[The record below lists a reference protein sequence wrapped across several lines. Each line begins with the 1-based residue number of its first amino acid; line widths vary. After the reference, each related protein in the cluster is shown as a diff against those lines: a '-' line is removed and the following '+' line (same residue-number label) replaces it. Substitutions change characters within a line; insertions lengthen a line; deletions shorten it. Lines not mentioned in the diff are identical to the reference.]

1 MRRLAVLLVA
11 GLALVAC
18 SSDDGETA
26 DSDEPAETTAG
37 EAADATTTTAAPV
50 APEDVA
56 AAPSDGCG
64 AGDPIAAGDYPTETV
79 VSSGQDRSYAL
90 HVPPAHDGE
99 TPVPV
104 VVDYH
109 GYSEGGPIHA
119 AHTMLG
125 PYGDEQGFVTV
136 TPDSGYEVPR
146 WSIDPASEDVAM
158 FGDLL
163 DQVEADLCVDT
174 NRVFL
179 TGLSNGAMMTSSLA
193 CAYSDRIAAA
203 SPVAGIT
210 AIEGCEFERP
220 VPVIAF
226 HGTED
231 TFLAFDGGLG
241 DSVAD
246 LPSPDG
252 GTLGDEADEEEVE
265 EAAEGPSVP
274 ENTAAWAERN
284 GCESE
289 PTEEQVSGEV
299 RLLAFPCPPGAD
311 AELYVV
317 DGGGHTWPGSAFD
330 DNITSIVGHVTHE
343 IDANELMW
351 EFFQQHPLTS

>member
-1 MRRLAVLLVA
+1 MRRLALLAVA
-11 GLALVAC
+11 ALALVAC
-18 SSDDGETA
+18 SGDDG
-26 DSDEPAETTAG
+26 DSASTTTSG
-37 EAADATTTTAAPV
+37 EDEAAATTTTAAP

-56 AAPSDGCG
+56 AAPSAGCG
-64 AGDPIAAGDYPTETV
+64 AASPVAAGDFPTETV
-79 VSSGQDRSYAL
+79 ASGGRDRSYAL

-99 TPVPV
+99 TPLPL

-119 AHTMLG
+119 AHSALA
-125 PYGDEQGFVTV
+125 PYGDQQGFVAV
-136 TPDSGYEVPR
+136 TPDSGYDIPR
-146 WSIDPASEDVAM
+146 WSIDATGEDVAM

-163 DQVEADLCVDT
+163 DQVEADLCIDT
-174 NRVFL
+174 NRVFV

-203 SPVAGIT
+203 APVAGIT
-210 AIEGCEFERP
+210 DVEGCEFDRP

-241 DSVAD
+241 SSVAD

-252 GTLGDEADEEEVE
+252 GTLGDNAD
-265 EAAEGPSVP
+265 AAEVAEAEAGPSVP
-274 ENTAAWAERN
+274 EVTAGWAERN
-284 GCESE
+284 GCEGE
-289 PTEEQVSGEV
+289 PTEEQVSSEV
-299 RLLAFPCPPGAD
+299 RLLAFPCPAGAD
-311 AELYVV
+311 TELYVV

-330 DNITSIVGHVTHE
+330 DSITAIVGHVTHE

-351 EFFQQHPLTS
+351 AFFQQHPLMS

>member
-1 MRRLAVLLVA
+1 MRRLAVLLLA

-18 SSDDGETA
+18 SSDDADTA
-26 DSDEPAETTAG
+26 DGDEPAETTT
-37 EAADATTTTAAPV
+37 AADATTTTATPI

-56 AAPSDGCG
+56 AAPSGGCD
-64 AGDPIAAGDYPTETV
+64 AGDPIAAGDHPNET
-79 VSSGQDRSYAL
+79 VSSGGRDRAYAL
-90 HVPPAHDGE
+90 HVPPVEDGE
-99 TPVPV
+99 TPMPL

-119 AHTMLG
+119 AHSMLG
-125 PYGDEQGFVTV
+125 AYGDEQGFVTV

-146 WSIDPASEDVAM
+146 WSIDPASEDVDM

-163 DQVEADLCVDT
+163 DQVEADVCIDT

-193 CAYSDRIAAA
+193 CSYSDRIAAA
-203 SPVAGIT
+203 APVAGIT
-210 AIEGCEFERP
+210 PIDGCEFERP

-226 HGTED
+226 HGTDD

-241 DSVAD
+241 SSVGD

-252 GTLGDEADEEEVE
+252 EGTLGDSEQAEVAEA
-265 EAAEGPSVP
+265 GPSVP
-274 ENTAAWAERN
+274 EVTATWAERN
-284 GCESE
+284 GCEAE

-330 DNITSIVGHVTHE
+330 DNIASIVGHVTHE

-351 EFFQQHPLTS
+351 AFFQQHPLPT